1 MGRFGWDG
9 PGLGDTAIDLG
20 QNRSI
25 DEVVAGGAI
34 EVSLSPYAGAL
45 PTITS
50 QTADFQDNRPE
61 RLIPTQGCSAVPA
74 TVLRS
79 MGAMSVESG

>member
-34 EVSLSPYAGAL
+34 EVLQPYAEP

-61 RLIPTQGCSAVPA
+61 RLIPTQGCGAVPA